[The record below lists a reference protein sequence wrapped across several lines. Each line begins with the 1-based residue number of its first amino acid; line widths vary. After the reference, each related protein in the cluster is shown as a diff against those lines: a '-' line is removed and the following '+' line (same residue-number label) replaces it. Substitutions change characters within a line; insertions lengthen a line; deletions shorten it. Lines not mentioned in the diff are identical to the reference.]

1 MNGMND
7 EFVKVQRAADGP
19 AAVLALGTAVPP
31 NVFLQKDYPDFYF
44 DITNSNHQ
52 TALKSKFTRMC
63 KQQQQQLM
71 HPSVASSSHV
81 TLITRCVRM
90 MMKMMMIHRICLI

>member
-1 MNGMND
+1 
-7 EFVKVQRAADGP
+7 
-19 AAVLALGTAVPP
+19 
-31 NVFLQKDYPDFYF
+31 
-44 DITNSNHQ
+44 
-52 TALKSKFTRMC
+52 MC